1 MLWLDFT
8 QYADTLDCLF
18 PLTFLPLIEA
28 LVRYRSGLKLCMIWS
43 ANPWRCTI
51 SFCNCLLYN
60 INLRATTTTILSIRG
75 VTIPIYLVSSTMDS
89 FKQHVVLFKPVT
101 ILTSDPKSEFLCQSS
116 LCCAEPTDPP
126 NHLICLGYL
135 PHPHHHVSS
144 LCSQSK
150 CSHRVPNAEATL
162 SVC

>member
-18 PLTFLPLIEA
+18 PLTFLPLIKA
-28 LVRYRSGLKLCMIWS
+28 LVRYRSGLKLCTIWS
-43 ANPWRCTI
+43 ANPRWCMI
-51 SFCNCLLYN
+51 SFRDCLLYN

-75 VTIPIYLVSSTMDS
+75 VTIPIYLVSSTTDS
-89 FKQHVVLFKPVT
+89 FKQHVVLFKPVI

-135 PHPHHHVSS
+135 PRPHCHVSS

-150 CSHRVPNAEATL
+150 CSHQVPKAEATL
-162 SVC
+162 SAC